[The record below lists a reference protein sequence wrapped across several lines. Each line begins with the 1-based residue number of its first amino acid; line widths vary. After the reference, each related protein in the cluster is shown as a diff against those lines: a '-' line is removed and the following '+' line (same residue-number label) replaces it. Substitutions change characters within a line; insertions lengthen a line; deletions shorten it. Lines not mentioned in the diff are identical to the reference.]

1 MKKNLIT
8 VITLAL
14 VVVNLV
20 LTVILTITILPET
33 QKANELITKVCSAI
47 DLDLESGS
55 ATSNANIPIDQIEV
69 YNIDDEQTI
78 NLKQDGDGKD
88 HFAMITVSISMDT
101 KNSDYKELK
110 PQVEEKVNLIK
121 GDINNIVSQYT
132 IDEIKNNQSAVQDE
146 ILKRS
151 SKMFGSDF
159 IVAVSSQR
167 HNISKRRNLQWV
179 VRILE
184 RYTFPKMK

>member
-78 NLKQDGDGKD
+78 SLKQDGDGKD

-146 ILKRS
+146 ILKDLQ
-151 SKMFGSDF
+151 KMFGSDF
-159 IVAVSSQR
+159 IVAVG
-167 HNISKRRNLQWV
+167 
-179 VRILE
+179 
-184 RYTFPKMK
+184 FPTAQYQ

>member
-132 IDEIKNNQSAVQDE
+132 
-146 ILKRS
+146 RS
-151 SKMFGSDF
+151 R
-159 IVAVSSQR
+159 IISQQFR
-167 HNISKRRNLQWV
+167 MRS
-179 VRILE
+179 
-184 RYTFPKMK
+184 

>member
-78 NLKQDGDGKD
+78 NLKKGEDGKD

-101 KNSDYKELK
+101 KNEDYKTLQ
-110 PQVEEKVNLIK
+110 PQVEEKASLIK
-121 GDINNIVSQYT
+121 SDINNIVSQYT
-132 IDEIKNNQSAVQDE
+132 IDEIKNNQSAVQNE
-146 ILKRS
+146 ILKDLQ
-151 SKMFGSDF
+151 KMFGSDF
-159 IVAVSSQR
+159 IVAVG
-167 HNISKRRNLQWV
+167 
-179 VRILE
+179 
-184 RYTFPKMK
+184 FPTAQYQ

>member
-33 QKANELITKVCSAI
+33 KKANELITKVCSAI

-69 YNIDDEQTI
+69 YNIEDQQTI
-78 NLKQDGDGKD
+78 NLKSSGDGKD
-88 HFAMITVSISMDT
+88 HFAMITVSISMDK
-101 KNSDYKELK
+101 KNKDYKNLK
-110 PQVEEKVNLIK
+110 PEVENKVELIK
-121 GDINNIVSQYT
+121 GEINNIVSQYT
-132 IDEIKNNQSAVQDE
+132 IEEIKDNQSAVQNE
-146 ILKRS
+146 ILKDLQ
-151 SKMFGSDF
+151 KMFGSDF
-159 IVAVSSQR
+159 IVAVG
-167 HNISKRRNLQWV
+167 
-179 VRILE
+179 
-184 RYTFPKMK
+184 FPTAQYQ

>member
-101 KNSDYKELK
+101 KNSDYKDLK
-110 PQVEEKVNLIK
+110 PQVRRKGQSIK

-146 ILKRS
+146 ILKDLQ
-151 SKMFGSDF
+151 KMFGSDF
-159 IVAVSSQR
+159 IVAVG
-167 HNISKRRNLQWV
+167 
-179 VRILE
+179 
-184 RYTFPKMK
+184 FPTAQYQ

>member
-88 HFAMITVSISMDT
+88 HFAMLTVSISMDT
-101 KNSDYKELK
+101 KNSDYKDLK

-132 IDEIKNNQSAVQDE
+132 IDEIKNNQDE
-146 ILKRS
+146 ILKDLQ
-151 SKMFGSDF
+151 KMFGSDF
-159 IVAVSSQR
+159 IVAVG
-167 HNISKRRNLQWV
+167 
-179 VRILE
+179 
-184 RYTFPKMK
+184 FPTAQYQ

>member
-88 HFAMITVSISMDT
+88 HFAMLTVSISMDT
-101 KNSDYKELK
+101 KNSDYKDLK

-121 GDINNIVSQYT
+121 SDINNIVSQYT

-146 ILKRS
+146 ILKDLQ
-151 SKMFGSDF
+151 KMFGSDF
-159 IVAVSSQR
+159 IVAVG
-167 HNISKRRNLQWV
+167 
-179 VRILE
+179 
-184 RYTFPKMK
+184 FPTAQYQ

>member
-33 QKANELITKVCSAI
+33 QKTNELITKVCSAI

-88 HFAMITVSISMDT
+88 HFAMLTVSISMDT
-101 KNSDYKELK
+101 KNSDYKDLK

-146 ILKRS
+146 ILKDLQ
-151 SKMFGSDF
+151 KMFGSDF
-159 IVAVSSQR
+159 IVAVG
-167 HNISKRRNLQWV
+167 
-179 VRILE
+179 
-184 RYTFPKMK
+184 FPTAQYQ

>member
-88 HFAMITVSISMDT
+88 HFAMITVSISMGT

-146 ILKRS
+146 ILKDLQ
-151 SKMFGSDF
+151 KMFGSDF
-159 IVAVSSQR
+159 IVAVG
-167 HNISKRRNLQWV
+167 
-179 VRILE
+179 
-184 RYTFPKMK
+184 FPTAQYQ

>member
-101 KNSDYKELK
+101 KNSDYKDLK

-121 GDINNIVSQYT
+121 VDINNIVSQYT

-146 ILKRS
+146 ILKDLQ
-151 SKMFGSDF
+151 KMFGSDF
-159 IVAVSSQR
+159 IVAVG
-167 HNISKRRNLQWV
+167 
-179 VRILE
+179 
-184 RYTFPKMK
+184 FPTAQYQ

>member
-101 KNSDYKELK
+101 KNSDYKDLK
-110 PQVEEKVNLIK
+110 LQVEEKVNLIK

-146 ILKRS
+146 ILKDLQ
-151 SKMFGSDF
+151 KMFGSDF
-159 IVAVSSQR
+159 IVAVG
-167 HNISKRRNLQWV
+167 
-179 VRILE
+179 
-184 RYTFPKMK
+184 FPTAQYQ

>member
-33 QKANELITKVCSAI
+33 QKANELITKVCGAI

-146 ILKRS
+146 ILKDLQ
-151 SKMFGSDF
+151 KMFGSDF
-159 IVAVSSQR
+159 IVAVG
-167 HNISKRRNLQWV
+167 
-179 VRILE
+179 
-184 RYTFPKMK
+184 FPTAQYQ

>member
-1 MKKNLIT
+1 M
-8 VITLAL
+8 
-14 VVVNLV
+14 VVNLV

-101 KNSDYKELK
+101 KKSDYKELK

-146 ILKRS
+146 ILKDLQ
-151 SKMFGSDF
+151 KMFGSDF
-159 IVAVSSQR
+159 IVAVG
-167 HNISKRRNLQWV
+167 
-179 VRILE
+179 
-184 RYTFPKMK
+184 FPTAQYQ

>member
-101 KNSDYKELK
+101 KNSDYKNLK

-146 ILKRS
+146 ILKDLQ
-151 SKMFGSDF
+151 KMFGSDF
-159 IVAVSSQR
+159 IVAVG
-167 HNISKRRNLQWV
+167 
-179 VRILE
+179 
-184 RYTFPKMK
+184 FPTAQYQ

>member
-8 VITLAL
+8 VITVAL

-146 ILKRS
+146 ILKDLQ
-151 SKMFGSDF
+151 KMFGSDF
-159 IVAVSSQR
+159 IVAVG
-167 HNISKRRNLQWV
+167 
-179 VRILE
+179 
-184 RYTFPKMK
+184 FPTAQYQ

>member
-69 YNIDDEQTI
+69 YNIDDEQNI

-88 HFAMITVSISMDT
+88 HFAMLTVSISMDT
-101 KNSDYKELK
+101 KNSDYKDLK

-146 ILKRS
+146 ILKDLQ
-151 SKMFGSDF
+151 KMFGSDF
-159 IVAVSSQR
+159 IVAVG
-167 HNISKRRNLQWV
+167 
-179 VRILE
+179 
-184 RYTFPKMK
+184 FPTAQYQ

>member
-88 HFAMITVSISMDT
+88 HFVMITVSISMDT

-146 ILKRS
+146 ILKDLQ
-151 SKMFGSDF
+151 KMFGSDF
-159 IVAVSSQR
+159 IVAVG
-167 HNISKRRNLQWV
+167 
-179 VRILE
+179 
-184 RYTFPKMK
+184 FPTAQYQ

>member
-69 YNIDDEQTI
+69 CNIDDEQTI

-101 KNSDYKELK
+101 KNGDYKELK

-146 ILKRS
+146 ILKDLQ
-151 SKMFGSDF
+151 KMFGSDF
-159 IVAVSSQR
+159 IVAVG
-167 HNISKRRNLQWV
+167 
-179 VRILE
+179 
-184 RYTFPKMK
+184 FPTAQYQ

>member
-8 VITLAL
+8 VITLTL

-101 KNSDYKELK
+101 KNSDYKDLK

-146 ILKRS
+146 ILKDLQ
-151 SKMFGSDF
+151 KMFGSDF
-159 IVAVSSQR
+159 IVAVG
-167 HNISKRRNLQWV
+167 
-179 VRILE
+179 
-184 RYTFPKMK
+184 FPTAQYQ

>member
-1 MKKNLIT
+1 MKKYLIT

-88 HFAMITVSISMDT
+88 HFAMLTVSISMDT
-101 KNSDYKELK
+101 KNSDYKDLK

-146 ILKRS
+146 ILKDLQ
-151 SKMFGSDF
+151 KMFGSDF
-159 IVAVSSQR
+159 IVAVG
-167 HNISKRRNLQWV
+167 
-179 VRILE
+179 
-184 RYTFPKMK
+184 FPTAQYQ

>member
-101 KNSDYKELK
+101 KNSDYKDLK

-121 GDINNIVSQYT
+121 GDINNIVSQCT

-146 ILKRS
+146 ILKDLQ
-151 SKMFGSDF
+151 KMFGSDF
-159 IVAVSSQR
+159 IVAVG
-167 HNISKRRNLQWV
+167 
-179 VRILE
+179 
-184 RYTFPKMK
+184 FPTAQYQ